1 MASSFRNTL
10 AVLLA
15 LFTLATAMAVT
26 KPRVELEVN
35 SGDTSVGSH
44 AHGQCVR
51 MYETGVTA
59 CLAQCQRGTPSDSPR
74 NRLISTGPTQCEWMT
89 QEDVVQLVKARSAMS
104 AADTLAVR
112 PGPGED
118 C

>member
-15 LFTLATAMAVT
+15 LFTLATAMAVR
-26 KPRVELEVN
+26 KPRVQLEVN
-35 SGDTSVGSH
+35 SGDTSH
-44 AHGQCVR
+44 THGQRAR
-51 MYETGVTA
+51 MHETGVTA
-59 CLAQCQRGTPSDSPR
+59 CLAQCQRDTPSNSPR
-74 NRLISTGPTQCEWMT
+74 NRLISTGPAQCEWMT
-89 QEDVVQLVKARSAMS
+89 QEDIVRFVKARSEKS
-104 AADTLAVR
+104 AVDTLAVR